1 MTQIPPQDHND
12 EFEPGVQDPYRYEPK
27 YGKSRVGQFSKVLIV
42 LGAIMTLIGV
52 VGGFSAMFL
61 IKNGSQSVFMDLLM
75 LAPLGFLMA
84 FTGIT
89 GWVISGGK

>member
-1 MTQIPPQDHND
+1 MNPQQDD
-12 EFEPGVQDPYRYEPK
+12 SREEFEPGVENPHRFEPK
-27 YGKSRVGQFSKVLIV
+27 YAKSGIGQFSKVLIV
-42 LGAIMTLIGV
+42 VGAIMTTIGV
-52 VGGFSAMFL
+52 IGGFSAMFL
-61 IKNGSQSVFMDLLM
+61 MKDGSHSVFLDLLM

>member
-1 MTQIPPQDHND
+1 MVMNSPHDAEE
-12 EFEPGVQDPYRYEPK
+12 EFEPGVQNPYRYEPK
-27 YGKSRVGQFSKVLIV
+27 YAKSGIGQFSKVLII
-42 LGAIMTLIGV
+42 LGAIMTVIGV

-61 IKNGSQSVFMDLLM
+61 MKDGSHSVFLDLLM

-84 FTGIT
+84 FTGVT

>member
-1 MTQIPPQDHND
+1 MNQDD
-12 EFEPGVQDPYRYEPK
+12 KKEEFEPGVQDPYRYEPK
-27 YGKSRVGQFSKVLIV
+27 YAKSGIGQFSKVLLV
-42 LGAIMTLIGV
+42 LGAIMTAVGV
-52 VGGFSAMFL
+52 IGGFGAMFL
-61 IKNGSQSVFMDLLM
+61 MKDGSHSVFLDLLM

>member
-1 MTQIPPQDHND
+1 
-12 EFEPGVQDPYRYEPK
+12 
-27 YGKSRVGQFSKVLIV
+27 
-42 LGAIMTLIGV
+42 
-52 VGGFSAMFL
+52 MFL
-61 IKNGSQSVFMDLLM
+61 MKDGSHSVFLDLLM

>member
-1 MTQIPPQDHND
+1 MNPQHDTKE

-27 YGKSRVGQFSKVLIV
+27 YAKSGIGQFSKVLVV
-42 LGAIMTLIGV
+42 LGALMTAIGV
-52 VGGFSAMFL
+52 IGGFGAMFL
-61 IKNGSQSVFMDLLM
+61 MKNGSHSIFLDLLM